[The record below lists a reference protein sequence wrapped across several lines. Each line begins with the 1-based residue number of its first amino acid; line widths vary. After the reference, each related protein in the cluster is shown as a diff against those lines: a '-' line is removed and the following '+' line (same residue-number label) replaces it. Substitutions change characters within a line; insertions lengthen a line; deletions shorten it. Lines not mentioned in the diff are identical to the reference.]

1 MKKWSLASEH
11 LIPLSFLGAIIIG
24 TIILMLPISAASG
37 KATDFITALFT
48 ATTSVCV
55 TGLIVVDTYSH
66 WSVFGQAVILLLAQI
81 GGLGIITVASMLLL
95 VTKRKFS
102 MGQRMMLKD
111 ALNLNT
117 RSGILGKLVR
127 IVLGTFVVEMIGA
140 VLYSFSFIPL
150 LGVKKGIWASVF
162 NSISAFCNAGMDIVG
177 PTSMG
182 QFSSQPAVLLTT
194 MFLIVLGGLGYVV
207 WFDLSTNIRKGAKK
221 RFTPVQIWKRLSEHT
236 KLVLTLTISLILI
249 GAVAFFLSEYN
260 NPKTIGNMSLGDKIL
275 NSFFES
281 ITLRTAGF
289 TSFSQSGMTEI
300 SCVVS
305 YILMFIGGSPI
316 GTAGGIKTV
325 TFFLAAM
332 NIITYINQDKKNLV
346 FHRRVTDDLM
356 RKATVIVA
364 VSSFTVVVM
373 TLALMATNKGLGITN
388 ALFEIISA
396 SATVGLTRDVTPHLN
411 LAGKIIVIISMYLGR
426 IGPISM
432 AIFFASPKKDNN
444 TSKYAEGEFYVG

>member
-1 MKKWSLASEH
+1 M
-11 LIPLSFLGAIIIG
+11 
-24 TIILMLPISAASG
+24 
-37 KATDFITALFT
+37 TALFT

-55 TGLIVVDTYSH
+55 TGLVVVDTYSH
-66 WSVFGQAVILLLAQI
+66 WSVFGQAVILVLAQI
-81 GGLGIITVASMLLL
+81 GGLGIITVFSMFLL

-117 RSGILGKLVR
+117 RSGILGKLAR
-127 IVLGTFVVEMIGA
+127 IMIGTFIVEFIGA
-140 VLYSFSFIPL
+140 VFYSFSFVPL
-150 LGVKKGIWASVF
+150 LGIKKGIWASVF
-162 NSISAFCNAGMDIVG
+162 NSVSAFCNAGMDIIG

-182 QFSSQPAVLLTT
+182 QFSDQPGVLLTT
-194 MFLIVLGGLGYVV
+194 MLLIVLGGLGYVV
-207 WFDLSTNIRKGAKK
+207 WFDLSEGFRNGVKK
-221 RFTPVQIWKRLSEHT
+221 RYTPVQMWKRLSEHT
-236 KLVLTLTISLILI
+236 KLVLSLTLSLILI
-249 GAVAFFLSEYN
+249 GAVAIFLSEYN
-260 NPKTIGNMSLGDKIL
+260 NLGTIGNMSLPDKIL
-275 NSFFES
+275 NSFFQS

-289 TSFSQSGMTEI
+289 SSFSQRRMTDI

-305 YILMFIGGSPI
+305 YVLMFIGGSPI

-325 TFFLAAM
+325 TFFLATM

-346 FHRRVTDDLM
+346 FNRRVTDDLR

-388 ALFEIISA
+388 ALFEVISA
-396 SATVGLTRDVTPHLN
+396 SATVGLTRDVTPNLN
-411 LAGKIIVIISMYLGR
+411 LAGRIIIIISMYLGR

-432 AIFFASPKKDNN
+432 AIFFAKPKKDNN